1 MERRIPG
8 IAADDKRS
16 LAGPTHQIQPVIF
29 QPQKGAK
36 IRKMKKPEV
45 GDSRFVANYH
55 TSPLEMTLRR
65 ADLNTQSR
73 FCALLR
79 LFAAKKI

>member
-1 MERRIPG
+1 LGLHGGRYGGGGGKPRVFT
-8 IAADDKRS
+8 
-16 LAGPTHQIQPVIF
+16 AGPTHQIKAMIF

-45 GDSRFVANYH
+45 GDSRFVASYH
-55 TSPLEMTLRR
+55 ASPLEMTLRR
-65 ADLNTQSR
+65 ADLNTQSG

-79 LFAAKKI
+79 LFCG